1 MLRYL
6 FVLATAIAV
15 LLTGV
20 LRPAYNFDII
30 GYVATAHYKQGLRG
44 AALAERTYADV
55 TAEIGPE
62 RLDKLL
68 SGPYGETVRRDP
80 ASLEQQLPFYTIREG
95 YVATME
101 ILHRIGIDYAR
112 SSYLISAV
120 CQALAVLLIGAIA
133 LQLGVPA
140 WTIPGIV
147 LIANYGELA
156 QTSTPDAMAC
166 ALTLAATWLAMRR
179 SIWAL
184 VLAVALP
191 LVRTD
196 FVLFSALL
204 AGVFFWQGRR
214 GSAVIGLAGAVAA
227 YLLNNALNAGYGY
240 LTVFHFTL
248 IGLDP
253 YPATL
258 VVSTNPADYIAA
270 YVRMFKTLMKSPHVV
285 IYFIA
290 ACIAFA
296 HRRVLFGGVG
306 RAGEVDRMAAQLL
319 LVVPALF
326 TLAHLVLL
334 PIYTERYFAYS
345 ASAILLWVLVAV
357 SRAFAARRGS
367 LPTQY

>member
-258 VVSTNPADYIAA
+258 AVSTNPADYIAA

-326 TLAHLVLL
+326 TLAHLMLL